1 MLESKEFNHKRSYI
15 VNITHSQGPEFRS
28 SNYLTNKMADFIKP
42 VTINIFKFRRYI
54 QLFDPTK
61 CSIEALS
68 HNEAKWTKTIDD
80 LYNEILNAAA
90 EVVTNIGVDQAD
102 TMVVESMLDAIE
114 DEYREYFAKL
124 RAKLNRGYNGAEVI
138 VKKDVDSSVQ
148 CTQCEPHSRD
158 SKVTTANTAHTA
170 DEHAGI
176 ESSQHGLQMVGNNGQ
191 VDVANMLLYPS
202 AMEDFA
208 AVQIA
213 TNRPFSV
220 QMEASNL
227 VQFTTESRDFV
238 TRYTR
243 VYNAAAVT
251 LHNYGY
257 RLYEYEEV
265 RSQQDEVEAVLYNNA
280 TFSSR
285 DKYNFMKKDF
295 QYHRNE
301 G

>member
-1 MLESKEFNHKRSYI
+1 MLESKKFNHKRRYI

-90 EVVTNIGVDQAD
+90 EVVTNNGVDQAD
-102 TMVVESMLDAIE
+102 AMVVESMLDAIE

-148 CTQCEPHSRD
+148 CTQCEPYSRD
-158 SKVTTANTAHTA
+158 CKVTTANTAHTA

-176 ESSQHGLQMVGNNGQ
+176 ESSQHDLQMVGNNGQ
-191 VDVANMLLYPS
+191 VDVAIMELYPS
-202 AMEDFA
+202 AMEDNA

-213 TNRPFSV
+213 SDLSFSV
-220 QMEASNL
+220 QIEASL
-227 VQFTTESRDFV
+227 PVQFTTEGRDIV

-243 VYNAAAVT
+243 VYNAATAK
-251 LHNYGY
+251 LHINGY
-257 RLYEYEEV
+257 RLYECEEV
-265 RSQQDEVEAVLYNNA
+265 RDQQDQQDEVDNVYNSA
-280 TFSSR
+280 TIGSR
-285 DKYNFMKKDF
+285 DKVNFHNKF
-295 QYHRNE
+295 QYH
-301 G
+301 GG

>member
-1 MLESKEFNHKRSYI
+1 MAA
-15 VNITHSQGPEFRS
+15 
-28 SNYLTNKMADFIKP
+28 NKA

-54 QLFDPTK
+54 KLFDPTK

-90 EVVTNIGVDQAD
+90 EVVTDIGVDQAD

-191 VDVANMLLYPS
+191 VDAANMLLYPS

-243 VYNAAAVT
+243 VYNAAAAK
-251 LHNYGY
+251 LHTYGY
-257 RLYEYEEV
+257 FLCECEEV
-265 RSQQDEVEAVLYNNA
+265 RDQQDEVDNVYNSA
-280 TFSSR
+280 TIGSR
-285 DKYNFMKKDF
+285 EKVNFHNKF
-295 QYHRNE
+295 QYH
-301 G
+301 GG

>member
-15 VNITHSQGPEFRS
+15 VNITYSQGPEFRS

-68 HNEAKWTKTIDD
+68 HNEAKWTKTIDN
-80 LYNEILNAAA
+80 LYNEILNTAA
-90 EVVTNIGVDQAD
+90 EVVTDIGVDQAD

-158 SKVTTANTAHTA
+158 SKVTTAHTA

-191 VDVANMLLYPS
+191 VDAANMLLYPS

-243 VYNAAAVT
+243 GYNAAAVT